1 MKVQTKSLDELLFS
15 LRQYF
20 QTNGISSND
29 DHDKS
34 PLRSEIFSIEQM
46 TQHAHIVAEAHSIN
60 FDDQRE
66 LLLKRLA
73 ENEDILNHVTGLL
86 QDAIRQKSPIAPA
99 GEWLLDNYY
108 LIEEQIQLGKRYLP
122 KGYSKG
128 LPKVSSGF
136 PRVYEIAIEIISHSD
151 GHLDIHT
158 LSSFIRSYQEVKE
171 LTLGELW
178 AVPIML
184 RLALLENLRRVA
196 ARIALDRIDAV
207 LAHQWADK
215 IIRTSEDDPKSLI
228 LVLADMARSNPPMG
242 STFVAEFY
250 RKLQWRGSSLALP
263 ISWIEQQLSENN
275 LTINGMVLSENQK
288 QAADQVSITNSI
300 TSLRL
305 IAKLDWREFVETMSL
320 VEETLRKDIDGVY
333 GRMDF
338 HSRDR
343 YRHSVER
350 IAKKSK
356 TSESKVAQTAIDLA
370 KASAH
375 QDGSDKRKAH
385 VGYYLIDRG
394 CVLTE
399 KKVLKNPGIR
409 DQLSMAAGE
418 TFGHKA
424 YALALTLITLIAS
437 IILIRQADLSEYKI
451 GTVIAFALVA
461 ILCTSHLASALVNW
475 LSTLLAHPK
484 PMPKLDYSQGVP
496 PEARTMIV
504 VPTIISGHEQAE
516 RLVDDLEVRFLANR
530 DPNLLFALAT
540 DFRDAPTETL
550 PSDDDLIQLVSAKI
564 NELNTKYPNTNHTS
578 FFLFHRARKWNEK
591 QKAWMGH
598 ERKRGKLEE
607 INQLLRGEGS
617 DKFSVIIGTR
627 EILSTVQ
634 YVITLDTDTQLPREA
649 AWKLIGMM
657 QHPLNY
663 PRFDQRK
670 KIITEGYGIIQPRIA
685 TSFHGATRSAFSAL
699 HEYDSGIDPYTRMTS
714 DVYQDVF
721 AEGSFIGKGIYH
733 VDTFEKVLHS
743 RFPDNRILSHDLLE
757 GSYARCGFASDIQ
770 FYEHYPSTYQLD
782 ISRRHRWIRGDWQIG
797 NWFLP
802 FVPGYKGIS
811 KNPINTL
818 SRWKIVDNLRRS
830 LVPIALTILLV
841 LGWTWLSD
849 PVFWTAV
856 VVTIL
861 FGPTVLIA
869 LWNYFQKPKE
879 IPLGKHLRNVSG
891 ETSRSFILILLEASC
906 LPYEAFISIDAI
918 FTTLWRILI
927 SRRNQL
933 EWNPSGLQPHRSE
946 SVGERYRRMW
956 INPVLFIGLFI
967 YLAQNSP
974 MVLAAAAPFLIAWL
988 IAPYIVWKISQ
999 PSAVQKSSLTEERKL
1014 YLREL
1019 SRKTWSFFET
1029 FVGPADNWLP
1039 PDNLQEFPIPVVAHR
1054 TSPTNIGL
1062 SLLANLAARD
1072 FGYVT
1077 TTQLLERTTN
1087 TFQTIR
1093 KLERFSGHLYNWY
1106 DTQTLRTLSPRY
1118 ISTVDSG
1125 NFAGHLLTLRQALLA
1140 IPNEK
1145 IIDNKFRD
1153 GITDTARLIMNTLPD
1168 SDRTIFVDFIQ
1179 HVASLDKFPV
1189 ESLVQVK
1196 NYLEDITDSFNLVTA
1211 RLNKKLSLEAA
1222 GWIEALR
1229 NQLVI
1234 FQKETML
1241 FEPWMTLQTSL
1252 SPGIDIDLPDMPT
1265 LAELSIVNKTLMAR
1279 YGDNE
1284 DYREWILTHEHIL
1297 NDISKYA
1304 NERIEEV
1311 ELLAEFCAE
1320 LADIE
1325 FNFLYDKSQ
1334 HLLTIGY
1341 TVDNHHRDAS
1351 FYDLLASEA
1360 RLASF
1365 VAIAQGK
1372 LPQENW
1378 FALGRRLTTAGST
1391 STLLSWSG
1399 SMFEY
1404 LMPLL
1409 VMPSYANT
1417 LLDETY
1423 HGSVRKQIEYGEQHR
1438 IPWGVSESCYNVVD
1452 AHLTYQYK
1460 AFGVPQLGFKR
1471 GLDKDIVIAPYA
1483 TVMALMIDPAK
1494 AVANLERMRNLGYEG
1509 KFGFYEAIDF
1519 TPVRLPRSKSPVLI
1533 QTFMA
1538 HHQGMGLLAL
1548 DFVLNDQPMQR
1559 RFCADP
1565 QFQTALLLLQER
1577 VPKTTGLYQGSLNT
1591 EEVVH
1596 ATTEGELRIITKHN
1610 TLVPE
1615 IQLLSNGKYHVM
1627 VSNTGGGYSRWKEL
1641 ALTRWREDP
1650 TRDHWGSFC
1659 YIRNLTTKEFWSTTY
1674 QPTLKE
1680 TEHYE
1685 AIFSQGRAEFKR
1697 RDHDIDSQTEI
1708 VVSPEDDIEIRRT
1721 RLTNLSDAKQ
1731 KIEITSYGEVVIA
1744 LPVSDAAHPAF
1755 SNLFVQTEILDN
1767 QHAILCTR
1775 RPRSADEH
1783 PPWMFHL
1790 MKLNEAH
1797 VDEVSYET
1805 DRYKFIGRGKNMAH
1819 PRVMDT
1825 HEPLSGS
1832 QGSVLDPIVS
1842 IQYRITLMPGE
1853 SVTVDS
1859 IIGIASTRAATQ
1871 GLIDKYQDRHLR
1883 DRAFDLSW
1891 THSQV
1896 VLRQIN
1902 STESQA
1908 QLYTQLAASVIY
1920 ANAGLRASSDVL
1932 LKNHKGQSALWSY
1945 SISGD
1950 LPIVLLLVSNTT
1962 HIDLVKQLILAR
1974 AYWQLKGLNADVVIL
1989 NEDSSGYRQ
1998 ELQEQIQQL
2007 LSVNNGL
2014 ATGERQGGI
2023 YVRSVDQIPTE
2034 DYILFQTVARA
2045 IISDSR
2051 GSLHDQLNRPTRRK
2065 KINTLVPERKRLP
2078 IQHQRLSAPTDLLFN
2093 NGHGGFRKDGKEYVV
2108 YIDNGNLTPLPWV
2121 NVLANKHFGTIITES
2136 GPSYTWAE
2144 NAHEFRLT
2152 PWSNDPVTDA
2162 SGEAIY
2168 IRDEESGVFWS
2179 PMPWPV
2185 QTRAPYIVR
2194 HGFGYTTFEHHEH
2207 GIFTEVTIFVDIEQS
2222 VKFTSLK
2229 MRNESGRR
2237 RKLSVTN
2244 YSEWVLGARRP
2255 QTSMYVVIEQDINS
2269 GALVARNSYNTEFP
2283 NRTGFIHTDERAFS
2297 FTCDRKEFIGRNGSL
2312 QNPLGMKRQSLSGK
2326 SGAGL
2331 DPCTAI
2337 QIPFDLD
2344 LIQEKEIIF
2353 RMGSGKDIHET
2364 RAMIQRFKGKENTAL
2379 SRQRVTSFWND
2390 TLNSIQI
2397 ETPDTALNTLANGW
2411 LLYQVLSC
2419 RFWGRSGFYQS
2430 GGAYGFRDQLQDV
2443 LALIHAD
2450 PSITR
2455 EHILLSASRQFT
2467 EGDVQ
2472 HWWHPPSNRGVR
2484 TLCSDDFVWLPY
2496 VTSRY
2501 IEITGDTSILNEI
2514 VPFIDG
2520 RPLHVH
2526 EESYYDMPVVSP
2538 RRTSLYDH
2546 CKLAIQRA
2554 LRFGVH
2560 GLPLIG
2566 SGDWNDGMNMVGIE
2580 GRGESTWLGFFVY
2593 DVLQRFKSVARVQ
2606 KDAQFEIECEEQSQ
2620 QLKMNLNNYGWDG
2633 NWYLRA
2639 YFDNGMI
2646 LGSAAN
2652 DECRIDSI
2660 SQSWSVISGA
2670 GDDERSPGAMLEA
2683 EKYLVN
2689 NEKALIQ
2696 LLDPPFDKSVMNPGY
2711 IKGYVPGVRENGGQ
2725 YTHAAIWMVMAFAK
2739 LGDQQRTWRLLDMIN
2754 PINHGNTK
2762 ELIDT
2767 YKVEPYVMAADVY
2780 AVSPHNGRGGWTWY
2794 TGSAGWMYQLI
2805 IESFMGL
2812 RREGNSL
2819 HIESCIPAE
2828 WKSVKVKYR
2837 YLKTVYHISIIP
2849 SPDETVVA
2857 IDGSVI
2863 EGDRIPLNDDGKEH
2877 EVTVHYKLKRSEVV
2891 TQNG

>member
-20 QTNGISSND
+20 QTNGTDAKD

-34 PLRSEIFSIEQM
+34 PLRSEIYSIEQM
-46 TQHAHIVAEAHSIN
+46 AQHAHHVARAHVIN

-73 ENEDILNHVTGLL
+73 ENEEILLYVTGLL

-128 LPKVSSGF
+128 LPKVSSGL

-151 GHLDIHT
+151 GHLDVHT
-158 LSSFIRSYQEVKE
+158 LSSFIHSYQEVKE

-196 ARIALDRIDAV
+196 ARIALDRIDTD

-215 IIRTSEDDPKSLI
+215 IIRTSEEDPKSLI

-242 STFVAEFY
+242 SAFVAEFY

-300 TSLRL
+300 NSLRV

-320 VEETLRKDIDGVY
+320 VEQTLRTDIDGVY

-343 YRHSVER
+343 YRHAVER

-356 TSESKVAQTAIDLA
+356 VSESTVAQIAIDLA
-370 KASAH
+370 KASA
-375 QDGSDKRKAH
+375 QQNSNDKRKSH
-385 VGYYLIDRG
+385 VGYYLIDDG
-394 CVLTE
+394 CSLTE
-399 KKVLKNPGIR
+399 KKAFATSEADVKSNPPNK
-409 DQLSMAAGE
+409 S
-418 TFGHKA
+418 
-424 YALALTLITLIAS
+424 YAPAIYAIALTLLTLTGGT
-437 IILIRQADLSEYKI
+437 ILLNEADLSDYRI
-451 GTVIAFALVA
+451 GTVLAFALVA
-461 ILCTSHLASALVNW
+461 LLCTSHMAAALVNW
-475 LSTLLAHPK
+475 LSTLAVHPK
-484 PMPKLDYSQGVP
+484 PLPKLDYSNGIP
-496 PEARTMIV
+496 ATARTLVV
-504 VPTIISGHEQAE
+504 VPTIISGPEQAE

-540 DFRDAPTETL
+540 DFRDASEEKL
-550 PSDDDLIQLVSAKI
+550 PSDEDLLRLVVEKI
-564 NELNTKYPNTNHTS
+564 HELNAKYPNNDHT
-578 FFLFHRARKWNEK
+578 FFYLFHRPRKWNKK
-591 QKAWMGH
+591 QKVWMGH

-607 INQLLRGEGS
+607 LNLLLRGKGEEN
-617 DKFSVIIGTR
+617 FSAVVGTR
-627 EILSTVQ
+627 EVFSSIR

-649 AWKLIGMM
+649 AWKLVGMM
-657 QHPLNY
+657 EHPLNHPQLD
-663 PRFDQRK
+663 PRKQ
-670 KIITEGYGIIQPRIA
+670 IVTEGYGIIQPRIA
-685 TSFHGATRSAFSAL
+685 TSFHGAVRSPFSAL

-733 VDTFEKVLHS
+733 VDTFEKVLHN

-770 FYEHYPSTYQLD
+770 FYEHHPSSYQLD

-802 FVPGYKGIS
+802 FVPTYKGFT
-811 KNPINTL
+811 KNPINSL
-818 SRWKIVDNLRRS
+818 SRWKIIDNLRRS
-830 LVPIALTILLV
+830 LVPIALVTLLI
-841 LGWTWLSD
+841 LGWTWLAR
-849 PVFWTAV
+849 PCFWTAV
-856 VVTIL
+856 VAVIL
-861 FGPTVLIA
+861 FATPVLIA
-869 LWNYFQKPKE
+869 LLSYWRKPKE
-879 IPLGKHLRNVSG
+879 IPIGKHFLNVSR
-891 ETSRSFILILLEASC
+891 ETSRSFLITSFEVSC

-918 FTTLWRILI
+918 LKTMWRMLI
-927 SRRNQL
+927 SARNLL
-933 EWNPSGLQPHRSE
+933 EWNPSGLQPDKLETS
-946 SVGERYRRMW
+946 GERYGKMW
-956 INPVLFIGLFI
+956 INPVLSIGTMVYLFQKNPEA
-967 YLAQNSP
+967 L
-974 MVLAAAAPFLIAWL
+974 MAAAPFLIMWLAGPYVAWR
-988 IAPYIVWKISQ
+988 ISQ
-999 PSAVQKSSLTEERKL
+999 PTGVQKSSLTEERKM

-1019 SRKTWSFFET
+1019 SRKTWTFFET
-1029 FVGPADNWLP
+1029 YVGPADNWLP

-1077 TTQLLERTTN
+1077 TSQLVERTTN

-1140 IPNEK
+1140 IPTEK
-1145 IIDNKFRD
+1145 ILDNKFRD
-1153 GITDTARLIMNTLPD
+1153 GIADTARLIMNALPE
-1168 SDRTIFVDFIQ
+1168 SEQKIFVDFIQ
-1179 HVASLDKFPV
+1179 HVASLDKFLV

-1196 NYLEDITDSFNLVTA
+1196 NYLQDITDNFTLVTA
-1211 RLNKKLSLEAA
+1211 RLSETLPPEASN
-1222 GWIEALR
+1222 WITALR
-1229 NQLVI
+1229 NQLED

-1241 FEPWMTLQTSL
+1241 FEPWMTLQTSI
-1252 SPGIDIDLPDMPT
+1252 SPGLDIELPDMPT
-1265 LAELSIVNKTLMAR
+1265 LAELSAVNKTLMAR

-1284 DYREWILTHEHIL
+1284 TYREWVLAHEHIL
-1297 NDISKYA
+1297 NDISRYA
-1304 NERIEEV
+1304 TERIEEI

-1334 HLLTIGY
+1334 HLLSIGY

-1409 VMPSYANT
+1409 VMPSYENT

-1423 HGSVRKQIEYGEQHR
+1423 RGSVLKQIDFGEQNR
-1438 IPWGVSESCYNVVD
+1438 MPWGISESCYNVVD

-1471 GLDKDIVIAPYA
+1471 GLDKDLVIAPYA
-1483 TVMALMIDPAK
+1483 TIMALMVDPAK
-1494 AVANLERMRNLGYEG
+1494 AVANLERMRTLGYEG
-1509 KFGFYEAIDF
+1509 TFGFYEAVDF
-1519 TPVRLPRSKSPVLI
+1519 TPARLPRSKTPVLI

-1538 HHQGMGLLAL
+1538 HHQGMALLAL
-1548 DFVLNDQPMQR
+1548 DFALNNQPMQR

-1577 VPKTTGLYQGSLNT
+1577 VPKTTGMYQGSVNT

-1596 ATTEGELRIITKHN
+1596 AAQEGELRVITKHN
-1610 TLVPE
+1610 TLIPE
-1615 IQLLSNGKYHVM
+1615 VQLLSNGRYHVM
-1627 VSNTGGGYSRWKEL
+1627 VTNTGGGYSRWRDL
-1641 ALTRWREDP
+1641 ALTRWREDT

-1659 YIRNLTTKEFWSTTY
+1659 YIRDLATGEFWSTTY

-1680 TEHYE
+1680 SDHYE

-1697 RDHDIDSQTEI
+1697 RDHNIDSQTEI

-1721 RLTNLSDAKQ
+1721 RLTNLSNTKQ
-1731 KIEITSYGEVVIA
+1731 KLEITSYGEVVIA
-1744 LPVSDAAHPAF
+1744 IPVADAAHPAF
-1755 SNLFVQTEILDN
+1755 SNLFVQTEILDH

-1775 RPRSADEH
+1775 RPRSAGEH

-1790 MKLNEAH
+1790 MKINDAH
-1797 VDEVSYET
+1797 IDSISYET
-1805 DRYKFIGRGKNMAH
+1805 DRYKFIGRGRSIAH
-1819 PRVMDT
+1819 PVVMD
-1825 HEPLSGS
+1825 HEEPLSGS

-1842 IQYRITLMPGE
+1842 IRYRILLKPGE
-1853 SVTVDS
+1853 SVTIDS
-1859 IIGIASTRAATQ
+1859 MTGIASTRVATQ
-1871 GLIDKYQDRHLR
+1871 ALVDKYQDRHLR

-1908 QLYTQLAASVIY
+1908 QLYTRLAASVIY
-1920 ANAGLRASSDVL
+1920 GNPGLRASSEIL
-1932 LKNHKGQSALWSY
+1932 MKNHKGQSGLWSY

-1950 LPIVLLLVSNTT
+1950 LPIVLLMVSNTMN
-1962 HIDLVKQLILAR
+1962 IDLVKQLILAR
-1974 AYWQLKGLNADVVIL
+1974 AYWQLKGLNADLVIL
-1989 NEDSSGYRQ
+1989 NEDVSGYRQ

-2007 LSVNNGL
+2007 LTVNNSL
-2014 ATGERQGGI
+2014 ASGERQGGI
-2023 YVRSVDQIPTE
+2023 YVRSVDQIPGE

-2045 IISDSR
+2045 IISDNR
-2051 GSLHDQLNRPTRRK
+2051 GSLQEQLSRPTRRR
-2065 KINTLVPERKRLP
+2065 KINALIPERKQLP
-2078 IQHQRLSAPTDLLFN
+2078 IQEKHLAVPTDLLFY
-2093 NGHGGFRKDGKEYVV
+2093 NGHGGFSKNGKEYVV
-2108 YIDNGNLTPLPWV
+2108 YIEDGNLTPLPWV
-2121 NVLANKHFGTIITES
+2121 NVLANKNFGTVVTES

-2152 PWSNDPVTDA
+2152 PWSNDSVTDT
-2162 SGEAIY
+2162 SGEAIF

-2185 QTRAPYIVR
+2185 RTKAPYIVR
-2194 HGFGYTTFEHHEH
+2194 HGFGYTTFEHHEQ
-2207 GIFTEVTIFVDIEQS
+2207 GIYSEVNVFVDLEQS
-2222 VKFTSLK
+2222 IKFITLNL
-2229 MRNESGRR
+2229 RNESGRK

-2244 YSEWVLGARRP
+2244 YSEWVLGARRS
-2255 QTSMYVVIEQDINS
+2255 QTGMFVVIEQDVNS
-2269 GALVARNSYNTEFP
+2269 GALIARNTYNTEFP

-2297 FTCDRKEFIGRNGSL
+2297 FTCDRREFLGRNGSL

-2337 QIPFDLD
+2337 QIPFDLEVNT
-2344 LIQEKEIIF
+2344 EKEIVF

-2364 RAMIQRFKGKENTAL
+2364 RAMIQRFKGKENITL
-2379 SRQRVTSFWND
+2379 SKERVATFWNE
-2390 TLNSIQI
+2390 TLSSIQI
-2397 ETPDTALNTLANGW
+2397 ETPDAALNILSNGW

-2443 LALIHAD
+2443 LALMHAD

-2501 IEITGDTSILNEI
+2501 IEITRDTNILNEI

-2593 DVLQRFKSVARVQ
+2593 DVLRRFKTVAQ
-2606 KDAQFEIECEEQSQ
+2606 LQNDAQFEIECENQSQ
-2620 QLKMNLNNYGWDG
+2620 QLKTNLNNHGWDG

-2639 YFDNGMI
+2639 YFDNGMV

-2660 SQSWSVISGA
+2660 SQSWAVISGA
-2670 GDDERSPGAMLEA
+2670 GDEERSPMAMLEA

-2689 NEKALIQ
+2689 NEKGLIQ
-2696 LLDPPFDKSVMNPGY
+2696 LLDPPFDKSVLNPGY

-2739 LGDQQRTWRLLDMIN
+2739 LGDQRRTWHLLNLIN
-2754 PINHGNTK
+2754 PINHGSSK
-2762 ELIDT
+2762 ELIDI
-2767 YKVEPYVMAADVY
+2767 YKAEPYVMAADVY

-2812 RREGNSL
+2812 KREGDSL
-2819 HIESCIPAE
+2819 RVEACIPAE
-2828 WKSVKVKYR
+2828 WKSVKVSYR
-2837 YLKTVYHISIIP
+2837 FQKTLYIISIIP
-2849 SPDETVVA
+2849 SSDEALIA
-2857 IDGSVI
+2857 IDGRII
-2863 EGDRIPLNDDGKEH
+2863 EGDVIPLQDDGGEH
-2877 EVTVHYKLKRSEVV
+2877 EVTIHYKLRRSELVE
-2891 TQNG
+2891 QNG